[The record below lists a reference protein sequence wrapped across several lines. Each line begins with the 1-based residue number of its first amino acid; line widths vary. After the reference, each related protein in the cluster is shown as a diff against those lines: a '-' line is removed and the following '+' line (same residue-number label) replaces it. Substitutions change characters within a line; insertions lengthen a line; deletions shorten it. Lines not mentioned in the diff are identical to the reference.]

1 MSHKHGIRLSVRK
14 TDVISVEELE
24 AAIKEAK
31 DIAKKGGW
39 KDLTLYFSK
48 YHSPCGTITESS
60 IGIHGYK

>member
-1 MSHKHGIRLSVRK
+1 M
-14 TDVISVEELE
+14 ISVEELE